1 MSEGTLAGYPVIGLK
16 ATLLD
21 GATHV
26 KDSTPIAFELATRDA
41 LKAAFAAGQ
50 PQLLEPV
57 MQVLVTTPGDYLGT
71 IIGDLQSRR
80 GSVTGSNIRANVHE
94 VSAHVPL
101 ANMFNYVNAVRSLSQ
116 GRATFTMQFSH
127 YAAVPQALQ
136 TKVVTQCA

>member
-1 MSEGTLAGYPVIGLK
+1 
-16 ATLLD
+16 
-21 GATHV
+21 
-26 KDSTPIAFELATRDA
+26 
-41 LKAAFAAGQ
+41 
-50 PQLLEPV
+50 

-80 GSVTGSNIRANVHE
+80 GSVTGANIRANVHE

-127 YAAVPQALQ
+127 YGAVPRALQ